1 MNSAFFDAIVEQI
14 ISLQKANEH
23 ITPTV
28 NDIYD
33 VFSTKFPLFKTATN
47 EQYKCVREMIIKFN
61 KLILEKKMSLKEAT
75 INILWSI
82 VESCKIL

>member
-1 MNSAFFDAIVEQI
+1 MNSAFFDILVEQI
-14 ISLQKANEH
+14 TSVQKSNEH

-33 VFSTKFPLFKTATN
+33 VFSSKFPLFKTATTQ
-47 EQYKCVREMIIKFN
+47 QYKCIREMIIKFN

-82 VESCKIL
+82 VEDCKIL